1 MSEEN
6 TCRPAYEDTHKN
18 TDTDKYTDKSADTY
32 PDKAAAQTSAVPMTA
47 MTEGSVTGHILRFA
61 LPMLLG
67 YLFQQFYGMVDTIIV
82 GKYLGVK
89 ALAGVGST
97 GAISFMIIGFCMGIC
112 SGFCIPVA
120 QCFGAGNYT
129 KMRRFIANSIWL
141 SLFFAVVLTAG
152 VCALTGRILHL
163 MNTQDDIYSYAY
175 TYIFLVFAGIPAT
188 LLYNLTSCIIRS
200 FGDSR
205 TPVCFLLLSSGLNI
219 ILDLFSIAILGMGV
233 EGAAY
238 ATVFSQLVSGALCAL
253 YMYKH
258 FEIVRFS
265 RSEMA
270 PDKSLIRELL
280 FMGIPMGLQ
289 YSITAIGSVILQT
302 SVNDLGYK
310 AVAAVTAGSKTRL
323 FFCTPYDALGGTMA
337 TFAGQNVGAC
347 KFDRVKDGVLKATVL
362 GFIYSAVGIVFM
374 LTLGGFFCSFFVD
387 GSEAEIISMAKYY
400 LVADA
405 AFGFF
410 LTLVNVYRFAM
421 QGMGFSGLAITAGI
435 LEMIGRSLVA
445 FVLVPVF
452 GYRAAC
458 YASPAAWILAD
469 FFLVPAC
476 FRCIRKLQRQFGTEN
491 N

>member
-405 AFGFF
+405 VFGFF

-476 FRCIRKLQRQFGTEN
+476 FRCIRKLHRQFGTEN